1 VIAKAR
7 ANVPL
12 PTFKEIAMKRL
23 LALTLAMIVPGLA
36 VAQPFGSW
44 KEQRFS
50 LFSGNKWSQSADGV
64 SVVSDGA
71 VSLIWTALPPA
82 QGDVRKASWGWS
94 VGQSVPATDLTQKG
108 GDDRDLSL
116 YFVFMPENVAAQNR
130 NASIRKLLS
139 VKEARVLMYVWGG
152 EHARGSV
159 LPSPYLGARG
169 KTVILRK
176 AGTGDHRESVDLAGD
191 FAKAFGGQKTTL
203 VGLAVSADS
212 DDTDSTLRASLTG
225 LRLQ

>member
-1 VIAKAR
+1 MNRVFI
-7 ANVPL
+7 
-12 PTFKEIAMKRL
+12 
-23 LALTLAMIVPGLA
+23 LTLAMMLPGLA
-36 VAQPFGSW
+36 LAQPFGNW

-50 LFSGNKWSQSADGV
+50 LFSGNDWAQTADGV

-71 VSLIWTALPPA
+71 VSLIWTPLAPA
-82 QGDVRKASWGWS
+82 QGKARKASWRWS
-94 VGQSVPATDLTQKG
+94 VDQSVPATDLTQKG
-108 GDDRDLSL
+108 GDDRNLSL
-116 YFVFMPENVAAQNR
+116 YFVFMPGDVAAKNR

-176 AGTGDHRESVDLAGD
+176 AGRGEHRETVDLADD
-191 FAKAFGGQKTTL
+191 FAKAFGGAKTTL

-212 DDTDSTLRASLTG
+212 DDTDSTLKASLRG
-225 LRLQ
+225 VRLQ

>member
-1 VIAKAR
+1 
-7 ANVPL
+7 
-12 PTFKEIAMKRL
+12 MKRL

-82 QGDVRKASWGWS
+82 QGNVRKASWRWS
-94 VGQSVPATDLTQKG
+94 VDQSVPATDLTQKG

-116 YFVFMPENVAAQNR
+116 YFVFMPADVAAQNR

-139 VKEARVLMYVWGG
+139 VEEARVLMYVWGG
-152 EHARGSV
+152 EHARGAV

-169 KTVILRK
+169 KTVIMRK
-176 AGTGDHRESVDLAGD
+176 AGTGAHRENVDLAAD
-191 FAKAFGGQKTTL
+191 YAKAFGGAKTKL

-212 DDTDSTLRASLTG
+212 DDTDSTLKASLAG

>member
-1 VIAKAR
+1 
-7 ANVPL
+7 
-12 PTFKEIAMKRL
+12 MKRI
-23 LALTLAMIVPGLA
+23 LALTLAILVPGLA
-36 VAQPFGSW
+36 LAQPFGNW

-50 LFSGNKWSQSADGV
+50 LFSGNDWQQSADGV

-71 VSLIWTALPPA
+71 VSLIWTALSPA
-82 QGDVRKASWGWS
+82 QGNVRKASWRWS
-94 VGQSVPATDLTQKG
+94 VAQSVPATDLTQKG

-116 YFVFMPENVAAQNR
+116 YFVFMPEDVAAQNR

-159 LPSPYLGARG
+159 LSSPYLGARG
-169 KTVILRK
+169 KTLIMRK
-176 AGTGDHRESVDLAGD
+176 AGTGDHRENVDLATD
-191 FAKAFGGQKTTL
+191 YTKAFGGAKTTL

-212 DDTDSTLRASLTG
+212 DDTDSTLKASLAG